1 MNSSKLLWLLG
12 ISSGLLGLAAC
23 ASEEEIDEEEST
35 LSAPALKISPPD
47 QISATENFKLWSEYC
62 VGDQEATRK
71 PVPNYENPDVL
82 DAAKSLTRVAT
93 HCFALYGSVSQQ
105 HCGTRARLHNVL
117 VVCGIEQDATGG
129 VTLAET
135 HGGAH
140 RSATRG
146 RAMLRGMVT
155 GCQIERGR

>member
-93 HCFALYGSVSQQ
+93 HSFALYISVS
-105 HCGTRARLHNVL
+105 
-117 VVCGIEQDATGG
+117 
-129 VTLAET
+129 
-135 HGGAH
+135 
-140 RSATRG
+140 
-146 RAMLRGMVT
+146 
-155 GCQIERGR
+155 